1 MLIDHKYEVIKKLGQ
16 GSQGEVFLV
25 KSIMGNA
32 DLLALKTIKQTSG
45 SIKYQTEVASFFV
58 NEFKL
63 MKNFKHPQVVKV
75 FDFGFSEE
83 SSSYYYTM
91 EYIDGLNLFDFIK
104 SGKLDNFQFLDLIY
118 KILCGLSYLHA
129 NNIVHYDIKPEN
141 ILIRNSNGSL
151 EVKLADFGLASLGK
165 LQDRKIRGTINYM
178 APELFIPN
186 EQTTPKIDLYSLGAS
201 LLFAVTKQKPVATSL
216 NISGLLNR
224 TNAIIEANILLL
236 SEISDLKLRS
246 FLEKMIAA
254 DPALRIGSAYQAI
267 VLLNDLFQTE
277 FTLPEIW
284 ALSSCEDNSRF
295 LGRRDLYKKVYE
307 LAGKENVLL
316 YGTSGCGLTKI
327 MQRLNYQLSVSL
339 ATVVY
344 FDQQDLQNQPVD
356 KLYLALTG
364 IHQKQLSKDFPLIE
378 TGTNLDSLKIMIKH
392 ISSNKILYLLIDDFQ
407 FSDNSFAEMINS
419 LVAEADL
426 NCRIV
431 LAYKSESTGKSKD
444 LKLELLLREA
454 NLSGFEL
461 EELDQHQIKEVVN
474 GLLGDI
480 VNLPDDFYVDLSKF
494 TGGNFRQLMILLDSL
509 IKAKIISSYQNLFIF
524 SDPDKRFAYAL
535 KSLRHTAVKLP
546 VQLNPVLQV
555 LLFAPFGL
563 PIDALIAYSGLE
575 ILYLQKFLELMTR
588 RAVLKIRV
596 INNLKYYYL
605 TQSADYL
612 RLVHKSNYRLETI
625 LALVYPET
633 EKIIKFR
640 SPAEQFYLNILKILA
655 GSDEEIYN
663 LWIEVENNNEI
674 RVRLFYLTLSVEII
688 SNPVLKVKLLAQTVK
703 QCKSGQKSEITVNYL
718 KKMQSIIRKNG
729 LQTQKWLVVYL
740 KLFLHDDVKFLVK
753 PRYFLTNYK
762 QIIDKLPA
770 KEFVTLTI
778 RVLESF
784 LQSRHLDETRKI
796 VIIAQNLI
804 EKNPGELRFSGYL
817 LKSYQI
823 FYNLL
828 EWQDVYLDQVEEF
841 LDDFTLSG
849 VWDDSY
855 FKTLYSYISYFT
867 LFKNRSSDTRFLKYL
882 EKGLD
887 CARNT
892 KNYEF
897 LLILSNHL
905 GLYYRN
911 TSQYPAA
918 IKVYENILKHD
929 NLAGSFNRSNVFN
942 NLALIKYDTKQPVSE
957 VVYLFSEACR
967 EQRKYSSLSSYA
979 IQLSNIS
986 VMSGESGNFI
996 ESSRYLFEA
1005 FKYFDYLGSIYQKS
1019 LLSILPSHS
1028 ACFMP
1033 KDQFLTQVK
1042 SLYSN
1047 DIAKVISRV
1056 EVCYDYVL
1064 NNNIESFY
1072 PADWF
1077 VMDGVL
1083 RNETLEIVL
1092 YLTLKT
1098 KKMPA
1103 KKLIFNSQ
1111 STDIGSKDQPE
1122 SRLVYLMLKYLYE
1135 PSDDLSSKILKL
1147 LQKIQLSG
1155 YNWLLCL
1162 YLVRFLLFTLILK
1175 IELKDSHFFYN
1186 LLREN
1191 YDYVTNHC
1199 TAEQKIHFEQIYY
1212 AKAIRKVLKK
1222 HTETLRP
1229 VRPI

>member
-1 MLIDHKYEVIKKLGQ
+1 MLIDHKFEVIRKLGQ
-16 GSQGEVFLV
+16 GSQGEVYLV
-25 KSIMGNA
+25 KTITGNGN
-32 DLLALKTIKQTSG
+32 LLALKSIKQTSG
-45 SIKYQTEVASFFV
+45 NPKYQSEVASFFV

-91 EYIDGLNLFDFIK
+91 EYVEGCNLFDFIH
-104 SGKLDNFQFLDLIY
+104 SGKLDKFQFLDLIY

-129 NNIVHYDIKPEN
+129 NNVVHYDIKPEN
-141 ILIRNSNGSL
+141 ILIRNSNGGL

-186 EQTTPKIDLYSLGAS
+186 EQITPKIDLYSLGVS
-201 LLFAVTKQKPVATSL
+201 LLFAVTKQKSVATSL
-216 NISGLLNR
+216 NISGFFNKI
-224 TNAIIEANILLL
+224 NAIIEANILLL
-236 SEISDLKLRS
+236 SEISDLRLRS
-246 FLEKMIAA
+246 FLEKMTAA
-254 DPALRIGSAYQAI
+254 DPALRIGSAYQTI
-267 VLLNDLFQTE
+267 VLLNDLFKTD
-277 FTLPEIW
+277 FILPEIW
-284 ALSSCEDNSRF
+284 ALASCEDNSRF
-295 LGRRDLYKKVYE
+295 LGRRELYKQVYE
-307 LAGKENVLL
+307 RAGKENILL
-316 YGTSGCGLTKI
+316 FGTSGSGLTKI
-327 MQRLNYQLSVSL
+327 MQRLNYQMSISLS
-339 ATVVY
+339 AVVY
-344 FDQQDLQNQPVD
+344 FDQQDLLNQPVD
-356 KLYLALTG
+356 KLYRALSR
-364 IHQKQLSKDFPLIE
+364 ISKKNLPDNFLFTE
-378 TGTNLDSLKIMIKH
+378 TSCDLNSFKVMIQQ
-392 ISSNKILYLLIDDFQ
+392 ISSNKTLYFLIDDFQ
-407 FSDNSFAEMINS
+407 LSDNSFAEIIHS
-419 LVAEADL
+419 LAAEADL

-431 LAYKSESTGKSKD
+431 LAYKSESTGEIRD

-454 NLSGFEL
+454 NFAGFEM

-480 VNLPDDFYVDLSKF
+480 MNLPDDFYVDISKF

-524 SDPDKRFAYAL
+524 SDPDKRFVYAL

-546 VQLNPVLQV
+546 VQLNSVLQV

-563 PIDALIAYSGLE
+563 PIDVLIAHSGLE
-575 ILYLQKFLELMTR
+575 ILYLQKYLELMIR
-588 RAVLKIRV
+588 RSVLKIRV

-605 TQSADYL
+605 THSADYL
-612 RLVHKSNYRLETI
+612 KLVHKSNSGLATI

-640 SPAEQFYLNILKILA
+640 SPAEQLYLNILMILA

-663 LWIEVENNNEI
+663 LWIKVENNSDI
-674 RVRLFYLTLSVEII
+674 RLRLFYLTLAVEII
-688 SNPVLKVKLLAQTVK
+688 SDSVLQVKLLAQTVK
-703 QCKSGQKSEITVNYL
+703 QCKNGQKSEIAANYL
-718 KKMQSIIRKNG
+718 KKMQSIIRKKG
-729 LQTQKWLVVYL
+729 LQSQKWLVVYL

-804 EKNPGELRFSGYL
+804 ERNPGELRFLGYM

-828 EWQDVYLDQVEEF
+828 AWQDVYLDLVEEF

-849 VWDDSY
+849 VSDESY
-855 FKTLYSYISYFT
+855 FKTLYSYVSYFT

-905 GLYYRN
+905 GLFYRN
-911 TSQYPAA
+911 TSQYSAA
-918 IKVYENILKHD
+918 VKVYENILKHD
-929 NLAGSFNRSNVFN
+929 NLDGSFNRSNVFN

-957 VVYLFSEACR
+957 VIYLFSEACR

-979 IQLSNIS
+979 MQLSNIS
-986 VMSGESGNFI
+986 VVSGESGNFT
-996 ESSRYLFEA
+996 ESGKYLLEA
-1005 FKYFDYLGSIYQKS
+1005 FKYFDYLGSIYQQS
-1019 LLSILPSHS
+1019 LLNMLPSH
-1028 ACFMP
+1028 AAFFMP
-1033 KDQFLTQVK
+1033 KDLLLTQIK
-1042 SLYSN
+1042 PLYSSA
-1047 DIAKVISRV
+1047 DTAKVVSRV
-1056 EVCYDYVL
+1056 DVCYDYVL
-1064 NNNIESFY
+1064 NNNIEAFY

-1077 VMDGVL
+1077 VMDGAL
-1083 RNETLEIVL
+1083 QNETLEIAL
-1092 YLTLKT
+1092 YLTLKN

-1103 KKLIFNSQ
+1103 IKQIFNSQ
-1111 STDIGSKDQPE
+1111 STDIATKDQPE
-1122 SRLVYLMLKYLYE
+1122 RQLVYLMLRYLYE
-1135 PSDDLSSKILKL
+1135 PNADLSLRVLKL

-1162 YLVRFLLFTLILK
+1162 YLVRFLLFILILK
-1175 IELKDSHFFYN
+1175 IELKDRHLFYN

-1191 YDYVTNHC
+1191 YDYVSSHC

-1212 AKAIRKVLKK
+1212 AKTIRKILKK
-1222 HTETLRP
+1222 YTESP
-1229 VRPI
+1229 